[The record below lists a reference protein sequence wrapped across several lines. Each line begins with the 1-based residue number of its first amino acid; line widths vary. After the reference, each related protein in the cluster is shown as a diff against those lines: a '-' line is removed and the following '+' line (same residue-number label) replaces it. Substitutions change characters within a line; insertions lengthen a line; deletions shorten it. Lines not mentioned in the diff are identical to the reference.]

1 MIELRAQ
8 AALLGDHAKCA
19 AIPPPATY
27 TEITLEMTAMSAS
40 LVYPRLAGAQLAAR
54 WRELI
59 EMNPPKTPHQR
70 IVYALQAQIA
80 AALGGEA
87 LPGVGVLTSIGV
99 RIPDVVWQA
108 RWTNEDPASSAP
120 TICAEVLSPDNTRRE
135 IDEKTAAY
143 LAAGAQ
149 EVIIVEM
156 SGRIR
161 FFGAEGERSA
171 SALGL
176 ALTLPAG
183 TYPL

>member
-1 MIELRAQ
+1 
-8 AALLGDHAKCA
+8 
-19 AIPPPATY
+19 
-27 TEITLEMTAMSAS
+27 MTAP
-40 LVYPRLAGAQLAAR
+40 LVYPHLASAQLAAR
-54 WRELI
+54 WRELLDQPGLPHMFELDQYGELI
-59 EMNPPKTPHQR
+59 EMNPPKKPQLR
-70 IVYALQAQIA
+70 IVRTLMQQIEDR
-80 AALGGEA
+80 LGGEA
-87 LPGVGVLTSIGV
+87 LPGLGVLTSIGV

-108 RWTNEDPASSAP
+108 RWAEEDPASPAP
-120 TICAEVLSPDNTRRE
+120 TVCVEVLSPDNTRRE

-161 FFGAEGERSA
+161 FFGAEGERSV

-176 ALTLPAG
+176 ALTLPPG

>member
-1 MIELRAQ
+1 
-8 AALLGDHAKCA
+8 
-19 AIPPPATY
+19 
-27 TEITLEMTAMSAS
+27 MSAP
-40 LVYPRLAGAQLAAR
+40 LVYPRLSSEQLAER
-54 WRELI
+54 WLELLDQPGLPHMFELDQYGELI

-70 IVYALQAQIA
+70 IVNALQVQIA

-87 LPGVGVLTSIGV
+87 LPGLGVLTSIGV

-108 RWTNEDPASSAP
+108 RWVNQDPVSPAP
-120 TICAEVLSPDNTRRE
+120 TVCVEVLSPDNTRRE

-143 LAAGAQ
+143 LAAGAR
-149 EVIIVEM
+149 EVIIIET

-161 FFGAEGERSA
+161 FFGADGERAA

-176 ALTLPAG
+176 TLTLPPG